1 MATATTATTQRKDR
15 ATVKEYT
22 FVWEG
27 LDRSNRQVRGEMKA
41 ATETVVTTSLRRQGI
56 RVTKLKRQTFRGGK
70 KITDK
75 DMTFFTRQLATM
87 LRSGVPLLQCFD
99 IVARGHGNARFSR
112 LMLDIK
118 NRIETGS
125 SMSQAFRAH
134 PAQFDDLYC
143 NLVAAGE
150 ASGTIDAI
158 LERLA
163 TYKEKILALKA
174 KIKSAMFYPIS
185 VIVVA
190 IVVVWV
196 IMVFVV
202 PAFKEVFTSFG
213 ADLPAP
219 TLIVMAISDFF
230 VSYWYVMFA
239 IVAGTIF
246 GFVTLFK
253 RSPAFRFAFDRAV
266 LRLPVVGDILRKAT
280 IARWTRTL
288 STMFAAGV
296 PLVESL
302 DAVAG
307 ASGNA
312 LYSSGT
318 RKIQNDVS
326 TGTSLTNAM
335 TATNLFPTMVLQMTQ
350 IGEESGSLD
359 GMLGKIAD
367 FYERE
372 VDDAVSALTS
382 LLEPIIIVF
391 LGVVI
396 GGMVIAMYLPI
407 FKMGQ
412 VV

>member
-1 MATATTATTQRKDR
+1 
-15 ATVKEYT
+15 
-22 FVWEG
+22 
-27 LDRSNRQVRGEMKA
+27 
-41 ATETVVTTSLRRQGI
+41 
-56 RVTKLKRQTFRGGK
+56 
-70 KITDK
+70 
-75 DMTFFTRQLATM
+75 
-87 LRSGVPLLQCFD
+87 
-99 IVARGHGNARFSR
+99 
-112 LMLDIK
+112 
-118 NRIETGS
+118 
-125 SMSQAFRAH
+125 
-134 PAQFDDLYC
+134 
-143 NLVAAGE
+143 
-150 ASGTIDAI
+150 
-158 LERLA
+158 
-163 TYKEKILALKA
+163 
-174 KIKSAMFYPIS
+174 
-185 VIVVA
+185 
-190 IVVVWV
+190 
-196 IMVFVV
+196 MVFVV

-230 VSYWYVMFA
+230 VSYWWAMFL
-239 IVAGTIF
+239 IVF
-246 GFVTLFK
+246 GAVTGIAFLFK
-253 RSPAFRFAFDRAV
+253 RSEAFRFGFDRLV
-266 LRLPVVGDILRKAT
+266 LRAPVVGEIIKKAT

-312 LYSSGT
+312 LYAQGT
-318 RKIQNDVS
+318 RKIQTDVA

-335 TATNLFPTMVLQMTQ
+335 TNTNLFPTMVLQMTQ

-372 VDDAVSALTS
+372 VDDAVAALSS

-396 GGMVIAMYLPI
+396 GGLVIAMYLPI
-407 FKMGQ
+407 FKLGS